1 MASTF
6 LTVLWGCRFSQALQ
20 KNPRSGIRFALL
32 DLLHGKSTGILTPFP
47 KCCFTKERMQSVT
60 IVNVHRS
67 ESVDDLKTLLE
78 KATGARFVHLIKPK
92 NLEMAFA
99 HFETAKQARAFFW
112 KYLNKV
118 EMVSGRAL
126 GEGRGLC
133 RLQREGQVQTRLLLS
148 CSCWPILCRHHPPL
162 FSLLFFR
169 PPRLCSHHPSRLF
182 CRHHCSTVPA
192 SSADSSFDDAPIP
205 PPASA
210 PQEEIRF
217 PTLSPPSSPAAAS
230 SSVPVPGPM
239 STTSA
244 ETGLSQRD
252 LDILSIEADID
263 NAQAESLTI
272 QARVRRLN
280 TSLKRRRMNPE

>member
-1 MASTF
+1 MSQDQRSRT
-6 LTVLWGCRFSQALQ
+6 LVVLHLGTDDSSLGMQIFPSSA
-20 KNPRSGIRFALL
+20 KNPRSGIHFALL

-60 IVNVHRS
+60 IVNVHRT

-92 NLEMAFA
+92 NLETAFV

-133 RLQREGQVQTRLLLS
+133 RLQREGQVQTRLILS

-169 PPRLCSHHPSRLF
+169 PPRLCRYHCSRLF
-182 CRHHCSTVPA
+182 CRLLPRL
-192 SSADSSFDDAPIP
+192 P

-210 PQEEIRF
+210 PQEDIRF
-217 PTLSPPSSPAAAS
+217 PTLSSPSPAAAS
-230 SSVPVPGPM
+230 SSVPVPGSM

-263 NAQAESLTI
+263 NAEAESLTI

-280 TSLKRRRMNPE
+280 ASLKRRRMNPE